1 MVRKKPKR
9 KVKRAQS
16 KVLTPEIV
24 KRGPGSPGRKGVFEE
39 WMCEEAKDLCGK
51 LGARIDDLALHFG
64 VVPATI
70 DYWIKNYHSFSRA
83 VKQGRT
89 ECTLK
94 VAQALFNRAVG
105 YSHPDTHI
113 MSQTV
118 KKYDEKGKVVSS
130 KTEPLLIPIIKHY
143 PPDTAAAVKYLSI
156 LAREQGWSEIHQ
168 VNMDVNHRGDINIHK
183 IEELSMDD
191 LSDEV
196 KKLLFDLNLKQ
207 LSNAQ
212 LQ

>member
-1 MVRKKPKR
+1 
-9 KVKRAQS
+9 
-16 KVLTPEIV
+16 
-24 KRGPGSPGRKGVFEE
+24 
-39 WMCEEAKDLCGK
+39 
-51 LGARIDDLALHFG
+51 
-64 VVPATI
+64 
-70 DYWIKNYHSFSRA
+70 
-83 VKQGRT
+83 
-89 ECTLK
+89 
-94 VAQALFNRAVG
+94 
-105 YSHPDTHI
+105 